1 VQHRTLALSRA
12 LRISVVSVLWSG
24 AVGGLAVFSAVESGS
39 LSMLGFGI
47 DTVVDAAA
55 SIVLIWRFL
64 VEAREPS
71 RAARVERVAEA
82 VVGLALIVLSVY
94 LALGSLRSLLEGRS
108 AVASQLAVI
117 VLVASALLLPPIA
130 LFKYRVAAQL
140 ESGALRADS
149 LLTGVA
155 ALLAAI
161 SLVSLSAAG
170 ALGWWWA
177 DAAAAIVVAGV
188 VLREGTRS
196 VALARLR

>member
-47 DTVVDAAA
+47 DAVVDAAA